1 VALSPKAL
9 RVELSRA
16 GIANAAVDAAWPQ
29 WWSSEAESSLSATAE
44 LTFTVARRLG
54 LSPQDLLDGEARFVW
69 RDETKFK
76 RLTAAA
82 SAEEQALSS
91 FGCAVARTAVAG
103 TAAGESAAT
112 YSAGDIR
119 DAILQGTA
127 PFVHAEALLAF
138 AWGVGIP
145 VLQLRI
151 FPLAQKR
158 MHAMTA
164 AVGGRA
170 AVLLARDSSY
180 LAPMTFTL
188 AHEIGHVMLGHL
200 AGATAVVDLEDP
212 LVSPEPDD
220 DEEAAADRFALE
232 LLTGQ
237 PEPVVLTNV
246 ARFSATQLANA
257 VAEHGPRLGIEP
269 GVLAMCAGH
278 STKKWEKVYGSL
290 KIITPGQQDVSG
302 WLNSIADRQ
311 LDWSAMPDDS
321 QDYLRVVLGLPRD
334 DV

>member
-1 VALSPKAL
+1 MALTPNAL
-9 RVELSRA
+9 RRELSRA
-16 GIANAAVDAAWPQ
+16 GIANAAVDAVWPQ
-29 WWSSEAESSLSATAE
+29 WWSSEAEASLSATAE

-54 LSPQDLLDGEARFVW
+54 LSPKDLLDGEVRFIW

-82 SAEEQALSS
+82 SAEEQALSA

-103 TAAGESAAT
+103 TPARNSSAR
-112 YSAGDIR
+112 YSALEIR
-119 DAILQGTA
+119 EAVLQST
-127 PFVHAEALLAF
+127 PFVHAEELLAF

-145 VLQLRI
+145 VLHLRI

-164 AVGGRA
+164 AVGDRA
-170 AVLLARDSSY
+170 AVLLARNSSY

-188 AHEIGHVMLGHL
+188 AHEIGHVMLDHL
-200 AGATAVVDLEDP
+200 AGAMAVVDFEDP

-237 PEPVVLTNV
+237 PEPVVLTDTE
-246 ARFSATQLANA
+246 RFSATQLANA
-257 VAEHGPRLGIEP
+257 VKQQGPRLGIEP

-278 STKKWEKVYGSL
+278 TTRQWEKVYGSL
-290 KIITPGQQDVSG
+290 KIIAPGLQDVAG
-302 WLNSIADRQ
+302 WLNSIAEQQ
-311 LDWSAMPDDS
+311 LSWTAMPEES
-321 QDYLRVVLGLPRD
+321 QDYLRVMIGLPRD

>member
-1 VALSPKAL
+1 VALTSKAL

-76 RLTAAA
+76 RLTAVA

-103 TAAGESAAT
+103 AVAGGASAT
-112 YSAGDIR
+112 FSAHEIR
-119 DAILQGTA
+119 DAVLHEA

-164 AVGGRA
+164 AVGDRA

-188 AHEIGHVMLGHL
+188 AHEIGHVMLNHL
-200 AGATAVVDLEDP
+200 AGATAVVDFEDP
-212 LVSPEPDD
+212 LVSPEPGD

-237 PEPVVLTNV
+237 PEPVVLTDIE
-246 ARFSATQLANA
+246 RFSATQLANA
-257 VAEHGPRLGIEP
+257 VGQQGPRLGIEP

-278 STKKWEKVYGSL
+278 TTKQWDKVYGSL
-290 KIITPGQQDVSG
+290 KIIAPGQQDVPG
-302 WLNSIADRQ
+302 WLNSIAERQ
-311 LDWSAMPDDS
+311 LDWPAMPEDS
-321 QDYLRVVLGLPRD
+321 QDYLRVVMGLPHD

>member
-1 VALSPKAL
+1 MALSPGAL
-9 RVELSRA
+9 RVELRRA
-16 GIANAAVDAAWPQ
+16 GIANAAVDAVWPQ

-44 LTFTVARRLG
+44 LTFTIARRLG
-54 LSPQDLLDGEARFVW
+54 LSPQDLLEGEARFVW
-69 RDETKFK
+69 RDEAKFK
-76 RLTAAA
+76 LLAATV

-91 FGCAVARTAVAG
+91 FGCAVARAAVAG
-103 TAAGESAAT
+103 VPATGSAASYNAGE
-112 YSAGDIR
+112 IR
-119 DAILQGTA
+119 DAILREA

-164 AVGGRA
+164 AVGGRS

-200 AGATAVVDLEDP
+200 TGATAVVDVEDP
-212 LVSPEPDD
+212 FVSPESDD
-220 DEEAAADRFALE
+220 AEEAAADRFALE
-232 LLTGQ
+232 LLTG
-237 PEPVVLTNV
+237 EPRPTVLTNIES
-246 ARFSATQLANA
+246 FSATQLASA
-257 VAEHGPRLGIEP
+257 VSEQGPRLGIEP
-269 GVLAMCAGH
+269 GFLAMCVGH
-278 STKKWEKVYGSL
+278 STKQWEKVYGSL
-290 KIITPGQQDVSG
+290 KIIAPGYQDVPG
-302 WLNSIADRQ
+302 WLNSIAERQ
-311 LDWSAMPDDS
+311 LDWLAMTEDS
-321 QDYLRVVLGLPRD
+321 QDYLRVVMGLPRD

>member
-1 VALSPKAL
+1 MALSPRDL
-9 RVELSRA
+9 RIELSRA

-44 LTFTVARRLG
+44 LTFTVARHLG
-54 LSPQDLLDGEARFVW
+54 LSSQDLLDGEARFVW

-76 RLTAAA
+76 RLTTAA
-82 SAEEQALSS
+82 SGQEQALSS
-91 FGCAVARTAVAG
+91 FGRAVARIAVTG
-103 TAAGESAAT
+103 TAAGDSTPT
-112 YSAGDIR
+112 YSVHDIR
-119 DAILQGTA
+119 EAILHGAQ
-127 PFVHAEALLAF
+127 FVDARALLAF
-138 AWGVGIP
+138 AWGIGIP

-170 AVLLARDSSY
+170 AILLARDSSY
-180 LAPMTFTL
+180 VAPMTFTL

-200 AGATAVVDLEDP
+200 AGAATVMDIEDP

-220 DEEAAADRFALE
+220 DEEDAADQFALE

-237 PEPVVLTNV
+237 PEPTVLTNLKH
-246 ARFSATQLANA
+246 FSATQLADA
-257 VAEHGPRLGIEP
+257 ATREGQSLGIEP
-269 GVLAMCAGH
+269 GVLAMCLGH
-278 STKKWEKVYGSL
+278 STRQWEKVYGSL
-290 KIITPGQQDVSG
+290 KIITPGQLDVSG
-302 WLNSIADRQ
+302 WLNSIAERQ
-311 LDWSAMPDDS
+311 LDWSAIPEDG
-321 QDYLRVVLGLPRD
+321 QNYLRVVMGLVTN

>member
-1 VALSPKAL
+1 VALSPRDL
-9 RVELSRA
+9 RVELRRA

-44 LTFTVARRLG
+44 LTFTVARHLG
-54 LSPQDLLDGEARFVW
+54 LSPQDLLDGEALFVW

-91 FGCAVARTAVAG
+91 FGHAVARTAVAG
-103 TAAGESAAT
+103 AVASDSTST
-112 YSAGDIR
+112 YSAGEIR
-119 DAILQGTA
+119 EAVLRGA
-127 PFVHAEALLAF
+127 PFVHAGALLAF

-145 VLQLRI
+145 VLQLRV

-164 AVGGRA
+164 AVRDRA
-170 AVLLARDSSY
+170 AVLLAHNSTY
-180 LAPMTFTL
+180 FAPMTFTL
-188 AHEIGHVMLGHL
+188 AHEIGHVMLDHL

-212 LVSPEPDD
+212 LVSSEPDD

-237 PEPVVLTNV
+237 PEPTVLTNV
-246 ARFSATQLANA
+246 EDFSATQLAHA
-257 VAEHGPRLGIEP
+257 VTQQGPSLGIEP

-278 STKKWEKVYGSL
+278 STKRWEKVYGSL
-290 KIITPGQQDVSG
+290 KIIEPGPQDVSS
-302 WLNSIADRQ
+302 WVNSIAERQ
-311 LDWSAMPDDS
+311 LNWSAMPEDS
-321 QDYLRVVLGLPRD
+321 QDYLHGVMGLPRD

>member
-1 VALSPKAL
+1 MALSPKAL
-9 RVELSRA
+9 RTELSRA

-44 LTFTVARRLG
+44 LTFTLARRLG
-54 LSPQDLLDGEARFVW
+54 LAPQDLLDGEARFTW

-82 SAEEQALSS
+82 SAEEEAMSS

-103 TAAGESAAT
+103 AAT
-112 YSAGDIR
+112 GGSTAMYTANDIR
-119 DAILQGTA
+119 DAVLQGA
-127 PFVHAEALLAF
+127 SFVHADALLAF

-170 AVLLARDSSY
+170 AVLLARNSSY
-180 LAPMTFTL
+180 LAPVTFTL

-200 AGATAVVDLEDP
+200 IGAMAVVDFEDP
-212 LVSPEPDD
+212 VMSREPGD
-220 DEEAAADRFALE
+220 DEEAEADRFALE

-237 PEPVVLTNV
+237 PEPVVLTNFE
-246 ARFSATQLANA
+246 RFSASQLADA
-257 VAEHGPRLGIEP
+257 VARQGPGLGIEP

-278 STKKWEKVYGSL
+278 STKQWNKVYGSL
-290 KIITPGQQDVSG
+290 KIIDPGQQDVPR
-302 WLNSIADRQ
+302 WVNSVAERQ
-311 LDWSAMPDDS
+311 LDWSAMPEDS
-321 QDYLRVVLGLPRD
+321 RYYLRVVMGLPRN

>member
-16 GIANAAVDAAWPQ
+16 GIANAAVDAAWP
-29 WWSSEAESSLSATAE
+29 
-44 LTFTVARRLG
+44 
-54 LSPQDLLDGEARFVW
+54 DGEARFVW

-76 RLTAAA
+76 RLSAAA

-91 FGCAVARTAVAG
+91 FGCAVARAAVAG
-103 TAAGESAAT
+103 AAAGDSTAT

-119 DAILQGTA
+119 DAVLQKA
-127 PFVHAEALLAF
+127 PFVDAEALLAF

-170 AVLLARDSSY
+170 AVLLARDASY

-188 AHEIGHVMLGHL
+188 AHEIGHVMLDHL
-200 AGATAVVDLEDP
+200 TGATAVVDFEDP

-220 DEEAAADRFALE
+220 DEETAADRFALE

-237 PEPVVLTNV
+237 PEPAVLTNIE
-246 ARFSATQLANA
+246 RFSATQLANA
-257 VAEHGPRLGIEP
+257 VAQQGPRLGIEP

-278 STKKWEKVYGSL
+278 STKQWDKVYGSL
-290 KIITPGQQDVSG
+290 KIIAPGQQDGVATRG
-302 WLNSIADRQ
+302 CVNSCSTSTSSSSWPPTTC
-311 LDWSAMPDDS
+311 LT
-321 QDYLRVVLGLPRD
+321 
-334 DV
+334 

>member
-54 LSPQDLLDGEARFVW
+54 LSPQDLLDGETRFVW

-91 FGCAVARTAVAG
+91 FGCAVARTAIAGAVAG
-103 TAAGESAAT
+103 DSTAT
-112 YSAGDIR
+112 YSARDIR
-119 DAILQGTA
+119 DAVLQEA
-127 PFVHAEALLAF
+127 RFVHAEALLAF

-158 MHAMTA
+158 MHAMAA

-188 AHEIGHVMLGHL
+188 AHELGHVMLDHL
-200 AGATAVVDLEDP
+200 TDATAVVDLEGP
-212 LVSPEPDD
+212 LMSPEPDD
-220 DEEAAADRFALE
+220 DEEAAADGFALE
-232 LLTGQ
+232 LLTGE
-237 PEPVVLTNV
+237 PEPVVQTHIE
-246 ARFSATQLANA
+246 RFSAAQLANA
-257 VAEHGPRLGIEP
+257 VDQQGPRLGIEP

-278 STKKWEKVYGSL
+278 STNQWDKVYGAL
-290 KIITPGQQDVSG
+290 KIIAPGQQDVSA
-302 WLNSIADRQ
+302 WLNSIAERQ
-311 LDWSAMPDDS
+311 LDWSAMPEDS
-321 QDYLRVVLGLPRD
+321 QDYLRVVMGLPRD

>member
-1 VALSPKAL
+1 MTLSPKAL
-9 RVELSRA
+9 RVELRRA

-29 WWSSEAESSLSATAE
+29 WWSSDAESSLSASAE

-76 RLTAAA
+76 RLTASA

-91 FGCAVARTAVAG
+91 FGCAVARFAVAG
-103 TAAGESAAT
+103 TTPSASTAT
-112 YSAGDIR
+112 YTAGAIR
-119 DAILQGTA
+119 DAVLHNA

-164 AVGGRA
+164 AVAGRA

-188 AHEIGHVMLGHL
+188 AHEIGHVMLDHL
-200 AGATAVVDLEDP
+200 VGATAVVDVEDP

-220 DEEAAADRFALE
+220 DEEAAADRFAME

-237 PEPVVLTNV
+237 PAPAVLTNTE
-246 ARFSATQLANA
+246 RFSAAQLASA
-257 VAEHGPRLGIEP
+257 VAQHGPPLGIEP

-278 STKKWEKVYGSL
+278 STQQWEKVYGAL
-290 KIITPGQQDVSG
+290 KIIAPGRRDVPG
-302 WLNSIADRQ
+302 WLNSIAEQQ
-311 LDWSAMPDDS
+311 LDWSEMRDDS
-321 QDYLRVVLGLPRD
+321 QDYLRVVMGLLRN

>member
-1 VALSPKAL
+1 MALSPRAL

-44 LTFTVARRLG
+44 LTFTVARHLG
-54 LSPQDLLDGEARFVW
+54 LSPQDLLDGEARFTW

-82 SAEEQALSS
+82 SPEEQALSS
-91 FGCAVARTAVAG
+91 FGRAVARTAVAG
-103 TAAGESAAT
+103 VGAGDATPT
-112 YSAGDIR
+112 YSALDIR
-119 DAILQGTA
+119 EAILRGA

-188 AHEIGHVMLGHL
+188 AHELGHAMLGHL
-200 AGATAVVDLEDP
+200 TGATAVVDLEDP

-220 DEEAAADRFALE
+220 DEEAAADGFALE

-237 PEPVVLTNV
+237 PEPTVLTNIE
-246 ARFSATQLANA
+246 RFSATQLAHA
-257 VAEHGPRLGIEP
+257 ASRQGPGLGIEP

-278 STKKWEKVYGSL
+278 STGQWERVYGAL
-290 KIITPGQQDVSG
+290 KIIAPGHQDVTG
-302 WLNSIADRQ
+302 WLNSIAERQ
-311 LDWSAMPDDS
+311 LDWSALPEDS
-321 QDYLRVVLGLPRD
+321 QSFLRVVMGLAAD